1 MKKIAVLSNINMNP
15 AARLLAADFAV
26 YETEGYG
33 NELETLMNQN
43 SSLYAFDPEA
53 VFLFEDLMEI
63 IGHELSEAAG
73 EVHIAAWFAALS
85 ASLDSGRVYFIS
97 DAYLYG
103 AETALPEVQKKK
115 PQIERLWDSHLRALV
130 LEHPNVFVFPYRTL
144 VERFGEER
152 AFQSRLWYLGKIM
165 HSMEMQKRICA
176 EIRRQLA
183 VLESTPKKV
192 LVLDLDNTL
201 WGGLAGENDQAPV
214 LLSDDGAGLAYK
226 NAQRVIR
233 QMKDTGTV
241 LCIASKNNED
251 DAMEILEKNPHMVLR
266 PDDFAVRKISWND
279 KASSIRKIAEE
290 LNVGLDSIVFA
301 DDSPQ
306 ERALVKELLPMVA
319 VPEFPAQPEDLPVFF
334 AEVYGT
340 FFARTRVTEEDRE
353 KTAQYASNAR
363 RNQLREET
371 ATFEDYLRSLDI
383 TVIRVDASKNLDRVL
398 QLVNKTNQFNLTARR
413 YTMPEMQA
421 AADTKRIYA
430 FRVADRF
437 GDSGITAAVIVDT
450 GGEIPL
456 VEEFTMSCRIMGR
469 SIEYGIMDF
478 VEADLAALG
487 YDSLRARYVP
497 TKKNHP
503 VSELYDRLGYKPQGT
518 SGGIK
523 EYRIALKGRKKRDC
537 ILTFSEKEGNRI

>member
-15 AARLLAADFAV
+15 AARLLTEDFAV

-53 VFLFEDLMEI
+53 VFLFEELMEI
-63 IGHELSEAAG
+63 IRHEFSEAAA
-73 EVHIAAWFAALS
+73 EAHIAAWFAAFAAS
-85 ASLDSGRVYFIS
+85 ADNGRVYFIS

-103 AETALPEVQKKK
+103 AETALPEVRKKK
-115 PQIERLWDSHLRALV
+115 PQIEGLWNRHLETLV
-130 LEHPNVFVFPYRTL
+130 REHPNVFVFPYRTL
-144 VERFGEER
+144 VERLGEER
-152 AFQSRLWYLGKIM
+152 AFQPRLWYLGKIM

-251 DAMEILEKNPHMVLR
+251 DALEILEKNPHMVLR
-266 PDDFAVRKISWND
+266 PDDFAVKKISWND
-279 KASSIRKIAEE
+279 KARSIRKIAEE

-306 ERALVKELLPMVA
+306 ERVLVKELLPMVA
-319 VPEFPAQPEDLPVFF
+319 VPEFPAQPEDIPAFF

-371 ATFEDYLRSLDI
+371 ATFEDYLKSLHI
-383 TVIRVDASKNLDRVL
+383 TVTRVDAVENLDRVL

-421 AADTKRIYA
+421 AAERKKVYA

-450 GGEIPL
+450 GKEIPFI
-456 VEEFTMSCRIMGR
+456 EEFTMSCRIMGR
-469 SIEYGIMDF
+469 KIEYGILDY

-487 YDSLRARYVP
+487 YERLCARYAATP
-497 TKKNHP
+497 KNCP
-503 VSELYDRLGYKPQGT
+503 VCSLYDVLGYSLTAEHDGV
-518 SGGIK
+518 K
-523 EYRIALKGRKKRDC
+523 EYRLELKERQKREY
-537 ILTFSEKEGNRI
+537 ILSWQETEENGT